1 MANNPYFP
9 GKNLYK
15 QGFQA
20 RSGCNELYVDYA
32 VVEDDAEDE
41 DSSDNDDF
49 CDADEKEKLCPPDF
63 LSAIRR
69 FRGRLVTVEFAS
81 DGCIKK
87 ATGIL
92 KCIEKDFVLLVR
104 PAQKL
109 IPVLMFCQSIK
120 GPVVECAC
128 EVVIRFKEI
137 ISVELPAKQNC
148 PK

>member
-1 MANNPYFP
+1 MANNTYLP
-9 GKNLYK
+9 GSNLLK

-20 RSGCNELYVDYA
+20 GSRCNQIYVDYA
-32 VVEDDAEDE
+32 EDEDDAKVE
-41 DSSDNDDF
+41 DSSDIDDF
-49 CDADEKEKLCPPDF
+49 CDADEKKELCPSDF
-63 LSAIRR
+63 LSAIKR
-69 FRGRLVTVEFAS
+69 FKGRLVTVEFAS
-81 DGCIKK
+81 DGCVKK

-104 PAQKL
+104 PERKL
-109 IPVLMFCQSIK
+109 VPVLMFCQSMK

-137 ISVELPAKQNC
+137 ISVERPANQNC